1 MSWMVSNSFITFQM
15 PTINHIA
22 PFFLLF
28 KDVNL
33 CTVLLQWISFSIWCM
48 CVYIFLLS
56 SWFNSIYQNLSLI
69 SVKCTLSSRSLC
81 WRAWIVHSSFQ
92 FNSISLL
99 CVWVREY
106 KKKNIKVPF
115 KTWKE
120 SLCLNHKSGMLSWLR
135 FFSSSY
141 VYVYIAMVLVK
152 WLYEIFHRHM
162 NDNAGNHLNLTC
174 FFSLRRLFSPHTLY
188 VWL

>member
-106 KKKNIKVPF
+106 KKKTLKFHSKRERNPYAWII
-115 KTWKE
+115 
-120 SLCLNHKSGMLSWLR
+120 SLVCCLGCD
-135 FFSSSY
+135 FF
-141 VYVYIAMVLVK
+141 L
-152 WLYEIFHRHM
+152 LHM
-162 NDNAGNHLNLTC
+162 FMC
-174 FFSLRRLFSPHTLY
+174 I
-188 VWL
+188 